1 MSADELT
8 RRVSALKRAAI
19 FADLEEP
26 FLRRLAEAMAEVE
39 LPAGRVL
46 IEPGQPGAGMFVIDE
61 GTVSVQP
68 RGAESREL
76 GPGDVVGELALLTRD
91 GTRTARVQTSSE
103 VRALALD
110 RVSFHEALEE
120 QPRLAIALLETAVE
134 RLASQLAP

>member
-1 MSADELT
+1 VSTDELT
-8 RRVSALKRAAI
+8 RRVAALKRAAI

-46 IEPGQPGAGMFVIDE
+46 IEPGQPGAGMFVIDA
-61 GTVSVQP
+61 GTVSVHP

-76 GPGDVVGELALLTRD
+76 GPGEVVGELALLTRD
-91 GTRTARVQTSSE
+91 GTRTARVRTSSE

-110 RVSFHEALEE
+110 RASFHEALEE

-134 RLASQLAP
+134 RLAGQLQG